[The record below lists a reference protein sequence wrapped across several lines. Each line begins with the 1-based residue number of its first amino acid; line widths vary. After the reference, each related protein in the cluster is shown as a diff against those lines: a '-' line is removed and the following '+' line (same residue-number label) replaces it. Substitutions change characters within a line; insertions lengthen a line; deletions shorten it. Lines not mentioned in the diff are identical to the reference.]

1 MPQTLV
7 ISDPAARRFDV
18 FQQALVRSWKDCGSD
33 VAWVTLITSDVLEIV
48 DLDPGEPVAHALSHL
63 ARRARAA

>member
-18 FQQALVRSWKDCGSD
+18 FQQALIRSWKVCGTD
-33 VAWVTLITSDVLEIV
+33 VAWVQVV
-48 DLDPGEPVAHALSHL
+48 GDLDIVTAPALEQTL
-63 ARRARAA
+63 RDAELCATGGA